1 MPLSVKLIAV
11 LLTIASASVVTY
23 LCVRGCVLDAAGF
36 ALLAIVCI
44 GGGLFAQTP
53 HGRTMSTSA

>member
-11 LLTIASASVVTY
+11 LLAIASVGVVTY
-23 LCVRGCVLDAAGF
+23 LCVRGCFLDAFGF